1 MRRAINGFL
10 SCSGRVNSGHQTFD
24 DAEVVVDNFCQ
35 RRQAVGG
42 AGCVRNDVLAFVFV
56 KVSAFNKHRG
66 VVFRRTSQNNF
77 FRASSDVFTRGFV
90 GQEDTGSFCYNVN
103 TDFVPFQ
110 VSRIFFSSNT
120 DGFAV
125 NNQMAVFDFYG
136 TVETAVSRVIFQ
148 HVSHVFCV

>member
-1 MRRAINGFL
+1 M
-10 SCSGRVNSGHQTFD
+10 NSGHQTFD
-24 DAEVVVDNFCQ
+24 DAEVVIDNFCQ
-35 RRQAVGG
+35 RCQAVSG
-42 AGCVRNDVLAFVFV
+42 AGCVRNDVLASICFE
-56 KVSAFNKHRG
+56 VSATNEHRG
-66 VVFRRTSQNNF
+66 VVFGRTSQNNF
-77 FRASSDVFTRGFV
+77 FRASSDVFTCSFV
-90 GQEDTGSFCYNVN
+90 GQEDTGSFCYYVN
-103 TDFVPFQ
+103 ADFVPFQ